1 MARCDKKRYE
11 AEMASYLYATGIKAQ
26 RERNWKVRWRA
37 GTKSQNGDDKA
48 ENNNKEGS
56 SGAAL
61 KRPRTAY
68 LQYCMDNTTRKK
80 HFLTG
85 TGKAWNSLD
94 PVEKAKYEEKAR
106 KESLLFKQALK
117 TKEKDKK
124 KIEREKTKILNK
136 RKQKAVRKETAEK
149 YVKESK
155 ITSREFIASSESDS
169 D

>member
-1 MARCDKKRYE
+1 MCRYTVMARCDKKRYE
-11 AEMASYLYATGIKAQ
+11 AEMASYLYHAGIKAQ
-26 RERNWKVRWRA
+26 REQNWKVQWQGA
-37 GTKSQNGDDKA
+37 GGT
-48 ENNNKEGS
+48 
-56 SGAAL
+56 

-68 LQYCMDNTTRKK
+68 MLYCMDNTSKKK

-85 TGKAWNSLD
+85 TGKAWNSLE

-117 TKEKDKK
+117 KQQNDKK
-124 KIEREKTKILNK
+124 KIEREKTKIRNK

-155 ITSREFIASSESDS
+155 ITSREFIATSESDS